1 MNIPEGPL
9 TLLILLGAII
19 ILGFVIN
26 SKNKQLKTPETIAA
40 VPAELQAAPTE
51 EIKESGI
58 SPAVVAAI
66 TASICLMTGKS
77 AEEFKFKAIRRAAG
91 NYPVWTLVGTTDL
104 IANRQRFFERG
115 NK

>member
-9 TLLILLGAII
+9 TILLLLGAII
-19 ILGFVIN
+19 ILAFSIN
-26 SKNKQLKTPETIAA
+26 SKNKSIKTKEIIVARPDEI
-40 VPAELQAAPTE
+40 QATPTE
-51 EIKESGI
+51 EIGESGI

-91 NYPVWTLVGTTDL
+91 GYPVWTLVGTTDL